1 LRVVRTLL
9 ALPLLALVACGS
21 TDSEPD
27 APRPDVV
34 LIVIDTLR
42 ADHLGSY
49 GYARDTTPHIDAL
62 AADAT
67 RYTRAFSHAPWTTPA
82 VAALMTSRI
91 PSTLGITNVQSRL
104 PDEAVLLPELLRDA
118 GYRTAAFVS
127 HSFVSAKWGF
137 AQGFETFDESN
148 VKGHLATTSPDV
160 SDLGIAWLRE
170 HLGEK
175 PVFLL
180 LHYFDP
186 HFGYLEQEGFAF
198 GGRDPSYAGR
208 VRSGSVPG
216 LLTQTDPQLTSE
228 DVDELIRLYDSEIAL
243 TDQMVGRVL
252 DALRAAGR
260 YESSIIVLT
269 GDHGEEF
276 LDHGALDHTKTLYNE
291 LVHVPLLMKLPGQ
304 PAATVETPVAHI
316 DVLPT
321 LIDWLDLDRPAA
333 AQGRSLL
340 TAEADEPQPLLLE
353 TQRLRRLRGV
363 VHGDEKLIIDLDT
376 GRAQLFDLREDPDE
390 QRDLARA
397 RPERV
402 RALRTIVET
411 WVDEDPTTRSDPL
424 DLTDEERERLK
435 ALGYL

>member
-1 LRVVRTLL
+1 VRILL

-21 TDSEPD
+21 TESKQET
-27 APRPDVV
+27 PRPDIV

-49 GYARDTTPHIDAL
+49 GYSRNTTPHIDAL

-67 RYTRAFSHAPWTTPA
+67 RYTRAYSHAPWTTPS
-82 VAALMTSRI
+82 VAALMTSQY
-91 PSTLGITNVQSRL
+91 PSALGISNVQSRL

-160 SDLGIAWLRE
+160 SELAVAWLRE
-170 HLGEK
+170 HLGQK

-186 HFGYLEQEGFAF
+186 HFGYLEQPDFGF
-198 GGRDPSYAGR
+198 GGRNPSYDGH
-208 VRSGSVPG
+208 VRSGSIPG
-216 LLTQTDPQLTSE
+216 FLTRTTPQLSAE
-228 DVDELIRLYDSEIAL
+228 DLEELVRLYDSEIAL
-243 TDQMVGRVL
+243 TDHAIGRVL
-252 DALRAAGR
+252 STLREAGR

-276 LDHGALDHTKTLYNE
+276 LDHGALDHAKTLYDEVVN
-291 LVHVPLLMKLPGQ
+291 VPLLMKLPGR
-304 PAATVETPVAHI
+304 PGGRVDTPVAHV

-321 LIDWLDLDRPAA
+321 LIDWLDLEIPEAA
-333 AQGRSLL
+333 RGRSLL
-340 TAEADEPQPLLLE
+340 SEGGTEPRPVFLE

-363 VHGDEKLIIDLDT
+363 VHGDEKLIVDLDS
-376 GRAQLFDLREDPDE
+376 GDAQLFDLREDPDE
-390 QRDLARA
+390 RTDLSLD
-397 RPERV
+397 RPERARTL
-402 RALRTIVET
+402 RALVDG
-411 WVDEDPTTRSDPL
+411 WVGEDPAASSDPL
-424 DLTDEERERLK
+424 DLTDEERQRLE